1 MLQEGNH
8 VTTENRLTRRDP
20 TRGDCS
26 EPVDWCASRRHSIGS
41 DSQRN
46 RYSKLG
52 MGLGRACSTGSG
64 FGSQCICQER
74 WPPYMRHMKSLALLV
89 LLVGVA
95 VSVSGCLNG
104 TETIKVEY
112 LPGFQVQRL
121 FTDITPLIAVN
132 AFWDERPATD
142 RVGEGYNLYGQKVET
157 WVTDKDPAKIIEDA
171 IVDQLRALGFEV
183 VRTSGW
189 NLDANSIPALLDA
202 DLILG
207 GRLRAFWVESHPGM
221 VTVSVNSRVTFDLI
235 IADVKTRQILWA
247 GQFTG
252 ADKAEVA
259 VRLNTHMRD
268 SLSRALTQAVN
279 KVFQDEQV
287 KSVFV
292 EFVRVRF

>member
-1 MLQEGNH
+1 
-8 VTTENRLTRRDP
+8 
-20 TRGDCS
+20 
-26 EPVDWCASRRHSIGS
+26 
-41 DSQRN
+41 
-46 RYSKLG
+46 
-52 MGLGRACSTGSG
+52 
-64 FGSQCICQER
+64 
-74 WPPYMRHMKSLALLV
+74 MRCMKSLALLV
-89 LLVGVA
+89 LLIGVA
-95 VSVSGCLNG
+95 VSVSGCFSG

-157 WVTDKDPAKIIEDA
+157 WVTDKDPAKIVEDA

-202 DLILG
+202 NLILG

-252 ADKAEVA
+252 ADKTEVA